1 VAVAPTIAE
10 AAGILAEAA
19 TAVAQIEDERDQL
32 FSQGVTDE
40 ASIAALTAERDALQ
54 AKLDLLDPDVPYW
67 SDDFAGSWLTR
78 WNVGDRNGLD
88 KVAPT
93 ADGKGLHVDCAKGS
107 LGIFGAHA
115 SPFLPCEHA
124 IVRFALT
131 MDDDWDWALTAGKSC
146 GLGGTLHVPNRW
158 SPGAGGKRWE
168 HGLDTGAKLIT
179 ASSETDANLK
189 RATGFMVKAL
199 FGKYETAHL
208 YIYGPGHVGTKSSSS
223 YFGQTIPGTTA
234 AKLDMRP
241 GAKQHLE
248 IETRLNTPGK
258 ADGYV
263 GLKLQDVLVAKTAAG
278 NLRSELHPDLKITQ
292 ALLNHQFGG
301 GPADAP
307 TRDTGLTISD
317 VSVER
322 LG

>member
-10 AAGILAEAA
+10 AAGILATAA

-32 FSQGVTDE
+32 LSQGVTDE

-93 ADGKGLHVDCAKGS
+93 ADGKGLHVDCVKGS

-131 MDDDWDWALTAGKSC
+131 MDDDWDWAETAGKTC
-146 GLGGTLHVPNRW
+146 GLGGTLYVPNRW
-158 SPGAGGKRWE
+158 STGAGGLRWE
-168 HGLDTGAKLIT
+168 HGPDTNAKLIT
-179 ASSETDANLK
+179 ASSETDPNLK
-189 RATGFMVKAL
+189 RATGFAVKAT
-199 FGKYETAHL
+199 FGKYETMHL
-208 YIYGPGHVGTKSSSS
+208 YSYGAGMVGSKSSSS
-223 YFGQTIPGTTA
+223 YFGKTIAGSTA
-234 AKLDMRP
+234 AKLQRN
-241 GAKQHLE
+241 GVKNHVSLE
-248 IETRLNTPGK
+248 IRLNTPGK
-258 ADGYV
+258 ADG
-263 GLKLQDVLVAKTAAG
+263 LEVLTLHDTQVAKTTTA

-292 ALLNHQFGG
+292 ALLNFQFGG

-307 TRDTGLTISD
+307 TRDTGVTISD